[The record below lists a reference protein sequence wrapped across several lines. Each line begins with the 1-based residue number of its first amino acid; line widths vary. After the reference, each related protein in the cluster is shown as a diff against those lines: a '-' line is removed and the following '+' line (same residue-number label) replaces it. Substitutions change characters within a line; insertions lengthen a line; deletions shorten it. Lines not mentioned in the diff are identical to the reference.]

1 MKEEEYEEEE
11 EDDKKEEENNNKEN
25 ENNNFNKGKL
35 DENDI
40 VNYNVNNS
48 NNSYL
53 NVNKNNN
60 VNNANDRKLKE
71 IKKEKKKFSLMFKNK
86 LKDYELLS
94 KKYDK
99 LLNKVES
106 KQKKQKDNNINNS
119 SQDKKLL
126 EKELQL
132 KNSLAMIH
140 NLTKEN
146 KKLKEELDTIKIKYF
161 SNEEWQIITKNS
173 EIEKLKKKNIE
184 LNKKYEIAN
193 FNKINYE
200 NILNQ
205 KDEIINRQKKKIFE
219 LKYKSENDK
228 SSSINIHNISA
239 KKNKNKTMPDFK
251 TTTKNKLLKSYSQL
265 DIKQL
270 NNKCISLRKYINE
283 NHYNFLNDKEKS
295 ALKNLFGSDE
305 DNNIFR
311 AKYNTVENRN
321 KRAENQLEKKI
332 VNLETQLKEK
342 ENIIEELNKKLKEKE
357 SNIKVLENKIKEM
370 NIRIKIAENK
380 NKRIILSIEEQLKEN
395 GYNIDNLS
403 DTDKM
408 DKLNDLINHF
418 KEELN
423 KNYIEKQKEDEI
435 CKINQEIGNI
445 QFFDDNFFKNY
456 KTNNK

>member
-1 MKEEEYEEEE
+1 MKDEEYEEEK
-11 EDDKKEEENNNKEN
+11 DKNEEENNNKKN
-25 ENNNFNKGKL
+25 KGNNNISKEKL

-53 NVNKNNN
+53 NIDKNNN
-60 VNNANDRKLKE
+60 DSKDKLNNTDLKIIE
-71 IKKEKKKFSLMFKNK
+71 LKKEKKKFSLMFKNK
-86 LKDYELLS
+86 LKDYETLS
-94 KKYDK
+94 KKFDK
-99 LLNKVES
+99 LLNKVEI
-106 KQKKQKDNNINNS
+106 KQKKQKDNNNNTS
-119 SQDKKLL
+119 RDKKLL

-132 KNSLAMIH
+132 KTSLAMIK

-184 LNKKYEIAN
+184 LNKKYEDAN

-228 SSSINIHNISA
+228 SSSINNISV
-239 KKNKNKTMPDFK
+239 KENKNKTILNFK
-251 TTTKNKLLKSYSQL
+251 TTARNKLLKSSSQL
-265 DIKQL
+265 DVKQL
-270 NNKCISLRKYINE
+270 NNKFISLRKYINE

-295 ALKNLFGSDE
+295 ALKNLFDSNE
-305 DNNIFR
+305 DYNSFR
-311 AKYNTVENRN
+311 AKYNIVENRN

-342 ENIIEELNKKLKEKE
+342 ENLIEELNKKLKEKE
-357 SNIKVLENKIKEM
+357 STIKILENKIKEM
-370 NIRIKIAENK
+370 NNRIKIAENK
-380 NKRIILSIEEQLKEN
+380 NKRIILSVEDQLKEN

-403 DTDKM
+403 VKDKM
-408 DKLNDLINHF
+408 NKLYDLINHLK
-418 KEELN
+418 KELD
-423 KNYIEKQKEDEI
+423 KNYIQKQKEEEI
-435 CKINQEIGNI
+435 SKINQEIGNI

-456 KTNNK
+456 KTTNK